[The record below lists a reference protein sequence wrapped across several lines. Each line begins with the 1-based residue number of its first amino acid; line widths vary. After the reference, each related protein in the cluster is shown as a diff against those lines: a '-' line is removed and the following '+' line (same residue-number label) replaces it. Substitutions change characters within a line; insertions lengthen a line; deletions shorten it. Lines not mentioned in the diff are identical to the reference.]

1 MNMETLAIDSTLGL
15 FSACPEHISSF
26 LEDFQDKNSHL
37 FPSSDLTFS
46 PVELELNP
54 YRIVGHKRKLDLSYD
69 SFSSWTE
76 DLLDSELSAEADSLV
91 DQLSAGS
98 PLHSETAEM
107 QTPSF
112 ESSSSSQNCEHVD
125 KKLKL
130 SDDEDF
136 ALYQTD
142 ARSRS
147 PPGYSLIK
155 DDEVDMQPLS
165 LSQASE
171 SVQLVTCKQ
180 TTTPSPLH
188 ELRNTLLQ
196 MDPDTCS
203 ALKDSFARLAAN
215 TRNGNSPFSVAPQTT
230 MAGKIFLA
238 QDLLTLQLLYGNM
251 DMNNVPVSAPVKP
264 ERQMPSTV
272 NTSSYYPVAPASMAY
287 PYMMNSHY
295 VYPAHPGVPLNS
307 RIMPEPANTKCPMP
321 SDMQMYNG
329 STMVSGKSLFS
340 GGKNMF
346 FTPAPKK
353 FVSPTLIPQQPL
365 YACQPIHVL

>member
-1 MNMETLAIDSTLGL
+1 MNMETLAIDSVGL
-15 FSACPEHISSF
+15 FSSCPEHISSF

-69 SFSSWTE
+69 TFSSWTE
-76 DLLDSELSAEADSLV
+76 DLLDPSELAAEADSLV
-91 DQLSAGS
+91 DQISAGS
-98 PLHSETAEM
+98 PSLSETTET
-107 QTPSF
+107 QTSSF
-112 ESSSSSQNCEHVD
+112 ESSSNSQNCEHVD

-147 PPGYSLIK
+147 PPGYSLLK
-155 DDEVDMQPLS
+155 DDEVDVQPLS
-165 LSQASE
+165 LSQPLE
-171 SVQLVTCKQ
+171 SVPLVTCKQ
-180 TTTPSPLH
+180 TTTPSPLL

-203 ALKDSFARLAAN
+203 ALKDSFARLASN

-230 MAGKIFLA
+230 MSGKIYLA

-251 DMNNVPVSAPVKP
+251 NVSPMPVAPVKP
-264 ERQMPSTV
+264 ERQMTSTV
-272 NTSSYYPVAPASMAY
+272 TTSSYYPVAPAGMAY
-287 PYMMNSHY
+287 PYMMNSPY
-295 VYPAHPGVPLNS
+295 TVYPTHPSVPMTS
-307 RIMPEPANTKCPMP
+307 HIMPESNAKCSMP

-329 STMVSGKSLFS
+329 SMVSGKSLFS
-340 GGKNMF
+340 AACSKNMF
-346 FTPAPKK
+346 YTPAPKK
-353 FVSPTLIPQQPL
+353 FVSPTLIPQQQL

>member
-1 MNMETLAIDSTLGL
+1 
-15 FSACPEHISSF
+15 
-26 LEDFQDKNSHL
+26 
-37 FPSSDLTFS
+37 
-46 PVELELNP
+46 
-54 YRIVGHKRKLDLSYD
+54 
-69 SFSSWTE
+69 
-76 DLLDSELSAEADSLV
+76 
-91 DQLSAGS
+91 
-98 PLHSETAEM
+98 M
-107 QTPSF
+107 QTPSL

-125 KKLKL
+125 KKIKL

-147 PPGYSLIK
+147 PPGYSLLN
-155 DDEVDMQPLS
+155 DEEVDMQPLS
-165 LSQASE
+165 LSQALE
-171 SVQLVTCKQ
+171 SVEPVTCKQ
-180 TTTPSPLH
+180 TTTPSQLH

-230 MAGKIFLA
+230 MAGKIYLA

-251 DMNNVPVSAPVKP
+251 NMSSAPIKT
-264 ERQMPSTV
+264 ERQLSPAV

-295 VYPAHPGVPLNS
+295 VYPAHPTVPLNS
-307 RIMPEPANTKCPMP
+307 HIMPDTAKCSMP

-329 STMVSGKSLFS
+329 SSMVSGKSLFS
-340 GGKNMF
+340 AACSKNMF
-346 FTPAPKK
+346 YTPAPKK
-353 FVSPTLIPQQPL
+353 FVTPQTFVSPKLVPQQPM